1 MSPGTQRGF
10 TEENVLSTGIY
21 NDLGIQVRDRLLL
34 LIEAQTNFSIN
45 IALRVLL
52 YLADTYKRYVEGHK
66 LDLYGSKPVRVPRPE
81 LYVIYTGNRKQVPET
96 VLLSDL
102 YEGKGDAEIRVKVL
116 RGGKEGD
123 ILSQYVRF
131 CQIADAARRQHGNGP
146 EAIDGMLRQCKEEN
160 ILMPF
165 LATRQKEV
173 RDIMGLLFDDAT
185 IREIHDYNV
194 ALEARQE
201 GMERGMEKGR
211 EGQKECYLQSPHTH
225 TYTCTQAHI
234 HTHAHRHTHG
244 HTYTHF
250 RLLSCIEN
258 ILC

>member
-102 YEGKGDAEIRVKVL
+102 
-116 RGGKEGD
+116 
-123 ILSQYVRF
+123 
-131 CQIADAARRQHGNGP
+131 
-146 EAIDGMLRQCKEEN
+146 
-160 ILMPF
+160 
-165 LATRQKEV
+165 
-173 RDIMGLLFDDAT
+173 
-185 IREIHDYNV
+185 
-194 ALEARQE
+194 
-201 GMERGMEKGR
+201 
-211 EGQKECYLQSPHTH
+211 
-225 TYTCTQAHI
+225 
-234 HTHAHRHTHG
+234 
-244 HTYTHF
+244 
-250 RLLSCIEN
+250 
-258 ILC
+258 

>member
-45 IALRVLL
+45 TALRVLL

-131 CQIADAARRQHGNGP
+131 CQIADAARRQHGSGP
-146 EAIDGMLRQCKEEN
+146 EAIDEMLRQCREEN

-201 GMERGMEKGR
+201 GMERGMEKGM
-211 EGQKECYLQSPHTH
+211 EKGMETGIGAMVSTLQDLSIDRSTIAQ
-225 TYTCTQAHI
+225 TLA
-234 HTHAHRHTHG
+234 AK
-244 HTYTHF
+244 F
-250 RLLSCIEN
+250 NLLPGVAEEKVAQYWVQ
-258 ILC
+258 